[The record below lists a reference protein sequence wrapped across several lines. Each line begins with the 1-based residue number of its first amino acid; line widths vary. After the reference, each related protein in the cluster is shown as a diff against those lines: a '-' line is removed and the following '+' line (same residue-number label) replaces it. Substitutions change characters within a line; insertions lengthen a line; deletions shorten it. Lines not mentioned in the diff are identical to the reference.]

1 MAFNFKTKE
10 SIMEKARHL
19 ITKSTFNNCTFQT
32 TVYQCNP
39 TGIESQNPV
48 VNTQS
53 NAQNAESI
61 GDEYPKRIGFNIS
74 YAVGLAVILACVAI
88 VILAVC
94 RCF

>member
-1 MAFNFKTKE
+1 
-10 SIMEKARHL
+10 MEKAKHL

-39 TGIESQNPV
+39 TDAESQKSV

-53 NAQNAESI
+53 NAQNGESDC
-61 GDEYPKRIGFNIS
+61 DEYPKRIGFNIS

-88 VILAVC
+88 VVLAVA

>member
-1 MAFNFKTKE
+1 
-10 SIMEKARHL
+10 MEKAKHL

-39 TGIESQNPV
+39 MGAESQNAP

-53 NAQNAESI
+53 NAQNGESAC
-61 GDEYPKRIGFNIS
+61 DEYPKRIGFNIS
-74 YAVGLAVILACVAI
+74 YAVVLAVILACVAI

>member
-1 MAFNFKTKE
+1 
-10 SIMEKARHL
+10 MEKAKHL

-39 TGIESQNPV
+39 TGVESQNPV
-48 VNTQS
+48 VNTQN
-53 NAQNAESI
+53 NAQNAESN
-61 GDEYPKRIGFNIS
+61 GDEYPKRVGFNIS

>member
-1 MAFNFKTKE
+1 
-10 SIMEKARHL
+10 MEKAKHL

-39 TGIESQNPV
+39 TGVESQNPV
-48 VNTQS
+48 VNTQN
-53 NAQNAESI
+53 NAQSGESAC
-61 GDEYPKRIGFNIS
+61 DEYPKRIGFNSS

-88 VILAVC
+88 VVLAVA